1 MPATETASG
10 HRLRITLLIA
20 GSCLPILG
28 AVLIAPVLPKMR
40 DHFADVPGADA
51 LVPMALTVP
60 ALSLALLAPFAGVV
74 VDRLGRKR
82 LLVIAT
88 VLYAFL
94 GTAPLWLDSLGAIVA
109 SRALVGVVEA
119 AIMTCCTT
127 LIGDYYAGR
136 QRDRYLALQT
146 MCASISATAFFVL
159 GGAAGAAGW
168 RAPFWAYAVTL
179 LLAPAMAAFL
189 PQPRSTGKVSSPE
202 AERRPFP
209 WRPLAGTCALTVF
222 GAVLFYTVQ
231 VEMAFLLDDMGV
243 EDSGTIG
250 LAIAAS
256 SAATVL
262 GAGVF
267 TKTGLGPESLCHL
280 PGRISARRLVRAI
293 ARRRSALDG
302 GAPAR
307 VGEAGSS
314 VGEEPRG
321 RFGNAAGGPPSG
333 GVRARRR
340 APGRGGDTGSE
351 AWLPGVFALCGLG
364 FAVIWLASDPVVLTL
379 GAVISCFGGGIMLP
393 SLLTLAMSRLDYADR
408 GRGTG
413 LWTGSFFI
421 GQFIC
426 PLVVL
431 ALTAAVGTLADAMG
445 VLAAAGALGA
455 AGLGLSA
462 RRRRPVA
469 APEPVSGRP

>member
-1 MPATETASG
+1 MPAPVPPLPSPPLDAVEDAPSEQPVSGAG
-10 HRLRITLLIA
+10 HRLRLTLLMA

-28 AVLIAPVLPKMR
+28 AVLIAPVLPRMR
-40 DHFADVPGADA
+40 DHFAGTPGVEA
-51 LVPMALTVP
+51 LVPMALTIP
-60 ALSLALLAPFAGVV
+60 ALSLALLAPFAGIV

-88 VLYAFL
+88 ALYAVV
-94 GTAPLWLDSLGAIVA
+94 GTSPLWLDSLGAIVA
-109 SRALVGVVEA
+109 GRALVGVVEA

-127 LIGDYYAGR
+127 LIGDYYSGR

-159 GGAAGAAGW
+159 GGAAGSAGW
-168 RAPFWAYAVTL
+168 RTPFWAYAVSL

-189 PQPRSTGKVSSPE
+189 PRPRPTGNTTAPSPAAPAGTPNAPSSAAL
-202 AERRPFP
+202 AEPAGRSFP

-243 EDSGTIG
+243 TDPGMIG

-256 SAATVL
+256 SLATVI
-262 GAGVF
+262 GAVVF
-267 TKTGLGPESLCHL
+267 TRLGRTP
-280 PGRISARRLVRAI
+280 
-293 ARRRSALDG
+293 D
-302 GAPAR
+302 
-307 VGEAGSS
+307 
-314 VGEEPRG
+314 
-321 RFGNAAGGPPSG
+321 
-333 GVRARRR
+333 
-340 APGRGGDTGSE
+340 
-351 AWLPGVFALCGLG
+351 AWLPVVFALCALG
-364 FAVIWLASDPVVLTL
+364 FAVIWLAPGPVVLTV
-379 GAVISCFGGGIMLP
+379 GAMINCFGGGIMLP
-393 SLLTLAMSRLDYADR
+393 SLLTLALSKLDYADR

-431 ALTAAVGTLADAMG
+431 ALTSAVGSLT
-445 VLAAAGALGA
+445 GALGA
-455 AGLGLSA
+455 LALAGAVGAVALGLA
-462 RRRRPVA
+462 GRRRVPLTA
-469 APEPVSGRP
+469 S

>member
-1 MPATETASG
+1 MPAPVPPLPSPPLAAVEDAPSEQPVSGAG
-10 HRLRITLLIA
+10 HRLRLTLLMA

-28 AVLIAPVLPKMR
+28 AVLIAPVLPRMR
-40 DHFADVPGADA
+40 DHFAGTPGVEA
-51 LVPMALTVP
+51 LVPMALTIP
-60 ALSLALLAPFAGVV
+60 ALSLALLAPFAGIV

-88 VLYAFL
+88 ALYAVV
-94 GTAPLWLDSLGAIVA
+94 GTSPLWLDSLGAIVA
-109 SRALVGVVEA
+109 GRALVGVVEA

-127 LIGDYYAGR
+127 LIGDYYSGR

-159 GGAAGAAGW
+159 GGAAGSAGW
-168 RAPFWAYAVTL
+168 RTPFWAYAVSL

-189 PQPRSTGKVSSPE
+189 PRPRPTGNTTTPSPVAPAGTTTAPSPAALPE
-202 AERRPFP
+202 PAGRSFP

-243 EDSGTIG
+243 TDPGMIG

-256 SAATVL
+256 SLATVI
-262 GAGVF
+262 GAVVF
-267 TKTGLGPESLCHL
+267 TRLG
-280 PGRISARRLVRAI
+280 
-293 ARRRSALDG
+293 
-302 GAPAR
+302 
-307 VGEAGSS
+307 
-314 VGEEPRG
+314 
-321 RFGNAAGGPPSG
+321 
-333 GVRARRR
+333 R
-340 APGRGGDTGSE
+340 APD
-351 AWLPGVFALCGLG
+351 AWLPVVFALCALG
-364 FAVIWLASDPVVLTL
+364 FAVIWLAPGPLVLTV
-379 GAVISCFGGGIMLP
+379 GAMINCFGGGIMLP
-393 SLLTLAMSRLDYADR
+393 SLLTLALSKLDYADR

-431 ALTAAVGTLADAMG
+431 ALTSAVGSLTGALG
-445 VLAAAGALGA
+445 VLALAGSVGAVALGL
-455 AGLGLSA
+455 AGH
-462 RRRRPVA
+462 RRVPRTA
-469 APEPVSGRP
+469 G